1 MEPMRPFSTGLG
13 VGALVVV
20 VGAGAILANT
30 VGVPSVET
38 VRSTADAAG
47 GSGWAVLVVGL
58 GLLLLGP
65 VPRSATSVLA
75 GVVLGFGAGVLVA
88 LAGGLLGALGAFSL
102 SRTLGRSTALR
113 LAGPRLTRF
122 DRLASDRGFASVL
135 VGRLLPVLP
144 FVAVSYGAGLLGVRF
159 RPYLAATAVGL
170 IPSTVVQVGLGASV
184 GFVAG
189 GGSTLALV
197 PPVIGAVVLSVLGS
211 LAWRRRSRNLD
222 GAVASSH

>member
-1 MEPMRPFSTGLG
+1 MRPFSTGLG

-38 VRSTADAAG
+38 VRSTVDAAG

-222 GAVASSH
+222 GTVASSH

>member
-1 MEPMRPFSTGLG
+1 MRPFSTGLG

-38 VRSTADAAG
+38 VRSTVDAAG

>member
-38 VRSTADAAG
+38 VRSTVDAAG

>member
-1 MEPMRPFSTGLG
+1 MRPFSTGLG

-222 GAVASSH
+222 GTVASSH